1 MSTRAPLPTV
11 SGGGPRRPGKRGI
24 VLAVLA
30 LDVLIIVGLLA
41 WRPEWALW
49 GWLAVQRWQ
58 AGAVER
64 VVEVEGRRVVQLEAG
79 PADAP
84 LIVLLH
90 GFTGAKEHWLPV
102 MAELAATHRVI
113 APDLPGWGE
122 SQREAGADYGVVAQ
136 SDRVAAWLQTLPRKP
151 LLLVGHSMGGHIT
164 ALVAARHPERV
175 KRIALMSASGVPFE
189 VNEFGRA
196 VLDGEHPFA
205 VNDRASLNHY
215 LGLVFTDP
223 PFVPW
228 PVDRALVEQRIADA
242 DFEQAVL
249 ARLRGSEAF
258 AVKPLLGDIEAPTLL
273 LWCDD
278 DRVIDPS
285 AAAVYAAGLRD
296 SRTLM
301 LSGCGHMP
309 LMADV
314 AATAA
319 ALREHAGAP

>member
-1 MSTRAPLPTV
+1 MTAPVRTV
-11 SGGGPRRPGKRGI
+11 ERLGQQRPLRRRTI
-24 VLAVLA
+24 LLLA
-30 LDVLIIVGLLA
+30 LLLDVAIIVGLLA

-64 VVEVEGRRVVQLEAG
+64 VVEVDGLRIVQLEAG
-79 PADAP
+79 PPDAP

-122 SQREAGADYGVVAQ
+122 SQRVAGADYGVLAQ
-136 SDRVAAWLQTLPRKP
+136 AERIGVWLDKLPAP
-151 LLLVGHSMGGHIT
+151 PALLVGHSMGGHIA
-164 ALVAARHPERV
+164 ALVAAQHPR
-175 KRIALMSASGVPFE
+175 RLQRLALLSAAGVPFE
-189 VNEFGRA
+189 TNAFGRA

-205 VNDRASLNHY
+205 VNDRASLDHY

-228 PVDRALVEQRIADA
+228 PVDRALIEQRIADA
-242 DFEQAVL
+242 DFERAVL

-258 AVKPLLGDIEAPTLL
+258 AVQPRLGDIEAPTLL

-285 AAAVYAAGLRD
+285 AAAVYAAGLLD
-296 SRTLM
+296 SRTRM

-314 AATAA
+314 TATAA
-319 ALREHAGAP
+319 ALREHAGAR